1 MGILWAHN
9 AVEVARKESTPESN
23 LEGHVES
30 TIESIQEST
39 LESTI
44 ESIQESTLESTLV
57 SIIEIILDSR
67 ENSGITQRTWRS
79 VAERHF
85 SLDSMMII
93 HP

>member
-23 LEGHVES
+23 LEGHV
-30 TIESIQEST
+30 
-39 LESTI
+39 ESTI